1 MARRRHDLGNDHLL
15 DLCAAR
21 FDLFRLDAS
30 ASEQICDLFRIF
42 WKIDKFA
49 QPIDGKFHGISC
61 AVISSEAREPTKD
74 SRFGGTVRVARVTTC
89 AFVSSL
95 AVFAPRDDTH

>member
-15 DLCAAR
+15 DLRAAR

-30 ASEQICDLFRIF
+30 ASEQIRDLFRIF

-61 AVISSEAREPTKD
+61 AVISSEAREPTKRC
-74 SRFGGTVRVARVTTC
+74 SPWRNS
-89 AFVSSL
+89 VSC
-95 AVFAPRDDTH
+95 PRDDMRICELRRRLRASG